1 MTTTVINGLLA
12 ELAARGITLAVDG
25 GQLVARGPAG
35 AMTAELAQRLKQHK
49 AAVMAALA
57 SSPVN
62 APAAA
67 APVAAPAADA
77 PAVEPAAPVELPP
90 GWPSDVAAPD
100 WWPEFCSIKGNI
112 RLLAARRSDCPQ
124 CGFTVAVQ
132 WQAPGMTET
141 LWSCPACCATAP
153 DAMPAAIRMATTAQK
168 RPVPAWSLKY
178 AVHEGW

>member
-1 MTTTVINGLLA
+1 MTTEITPLIA
-12 ELAARGITLAVDG
+12 ECERAGIRLSVDG
-25 GQLVARGPAG
+25 DKLVIEAPAG
-35 AMTAELAQRLKQHK
+35 VVKPELLDRLRQHK
-49 AAVMAALA
+49 AALVEALS
-57 SSPVN
+57 SSP
-62 APAAA
+62 AEAHPA
-67 APVAAPAADA
+67 APVAAPA
-77 PAVEPAAPVELPP
+77 ELPP
-90 GWPSDVAAPD
+90 GWPDDLAAPD

-132 WQAPGMTET
+132 WQAPGMSEP

-178 AVHEGW
+178 AVHEDW

>member
-12 ELAARGITLAVDG
+12 ELAERGITLAVDG

-49 AAVMAALA
+49 AALLETLA

-67 APVAAPAADA
+67 APVAAP
-77 PAVEPAAPVELPP
+77 VELPP
-90 GWPSDVAAPD
+90 GWPDDVAAPD

-132 WQAPGMTET
+132 WQAPGMSEP

-178 AVHEGW
+178 AVHEDW

>member
-1 MTTTVINGLLA
+1 MAGNMTNTVINGLLA
-12 ELAARGITLAVDG
+12 ELAGRGITLVVDG
-25 GQLVARGPAG
+25 GQLIARGPAG
-35 AMTAELAQRLKQHK
+35 AMTPELAQRLKQHK
-49 AAVMAALA
+49 AALVEALTSGSA
-57 SSPVN
+57 E
-62 APAAA
+62 AQ
-67 APVAAPAADA
+67 
-77 PAVEPAAPVELPP
+77 AVEANATAAVSDLPP
-90 GWPSDVAAPD
+90 GWPADVAAPD

-178 AVHEGW
+178 AVHEDW

>member
-1 MTTTVINGLLA
+1 MAGNMTNTVINGLLA
-12 ELAARGITLAVDG
+12 ELAGRGITLVVDG
-25 GQLVARGPAG
+25 GQLIARGPAG
-35 AMTAELAQRLKQHK
+35 AMTPELAQRLKQHK
-49 AAVMAALA
+49 AALVEALTSGPA
-57 SSPVN
+57 EAQAVEVN
-62 APAAA
+62 ATAAESA
-67 APVAAPAADA
+67 
-77 PAVEPAAPVELPP
+77 LPP

-100 WWPEFCSIKGNI
+100 WWPEFCSVKGDI

-178 AVHEGW
+178 AVHEDW